1 MKVYIRIRHTGEF
14 FNQNCFDVYTGCATL
29 GIPVVPYKAVYSIE
43 DNAPEDPIV
52 GTLDDVEVAMD
63 RMGIHLTPMDYPEEL
78 KEFLG
83 RRIWKSTL
91 FSITSHADSWHVFVK
106 PIWDVK
112 RFSGTVLD
120 KSEDLIKLG
129 GGLEDIPVWCSEK
142 VNFLSEWR
150 LWVLRGE
157 IIGLNPYAGRW
168 DLFPD
173 VERMKQAVRFS
184 QRALRVR
191 AGFWR
196 DGRRTDAAGGGQRR
210 VCAPQLRA
218 GPGEIRPSADG
229 ALAGTHK
236 PCAGGEGMI
245 SVRAGIDKLTTLKSG
260 LSVFFIGIR
269 KRGPQASGR

>member
-1 MKVYIRIRHTGEF
+1 M
-14 FNQNCFDVYTGCATL
+14 
-29 GIPVVPYKAVYSIE
+29 
-43 DNAPEDPIV
+43 

-78 KEFLG
+78 KDFLG

-173 VERMKQAVRFS
+173 VERMKQAVAAFHS
-184 QRALRVR
+184 APCGYALDFGVTD
-191 AGFWR
+191 
-196 DGRRTDAAGGGQRR
+196 DGRTLLVEASDGYVLRSFGLDPEKYVRLLTARWQELTSPVQAGK
-210 VCAPQLRA
+210 
-218 GPGEIRPSADG
+218 E
-229 ALAGTHK
+229 
-236 PCAGGEGMI
+236 
-245 SVRAGIDKLTTLKSG
+245 
-260 LSVFFIGIR
+260 
-269 KRGPQASGR
+269 

>member
-1 MKVYIRIRHTGEF
+1 MKVYIRIKHTGEY
-14 FNQNCFDVYTGCATL
+14 FNQNCFDVYTGCSAL

-43 DNAPEDPIV
+43 DNEPEDLIV

-63 RMGIHLTPMDYPEEL
+63 RMGVHLLPLDYPEEL
-78 KEFLG
+78 MPFLG
-83 RRIWKSTL
+83 RKIWKSTL
-91 FSITSHADSWHVFVK
+91 FTITSHADSWHVFVK

-157 IIGLNPYAGRW
+157 IIGLTPYAGRW

-173 VERMKQAVRFS
+173 VDTMKRAVEAFHS
-184 QRALRVR
+184 APCGYALDFGVTD
-191 AGFWR
+191 
-196 DGRRTDAAGGGQRR
+196 DGRTLLVEASDGYVLRSFGLDPKKYVELLTARWQELTKEAGAEKQR
-210 VCAPQLRA
+210 L
-218 GPGEIRPSADG
+218 
-229 ALAGTHK
+229 
-236 PCAGGEGMI
+236 
-245 SVRAGIDKLTTLKSG
+245 
-260 LSVFFIGIR
+260 
-269 KRGPQASGR
+269 

>member
-14 FNQNCFDVYTGCATL
+14 FNQNCFDVYTGCSAL
-29 GIPVVPYKAVYSIE
+29 DIPFIPYKAVYSIE
-43 DNAPEDPIV
+43 DNAPEDLIV

-63 RMGIHLTPMDYPEEL
+63 RMGIHLTPLDYPEEL
-78 KEFLG
+78 RDFLG
-83 RRIWKSTL
+83 RKIWKSTL
-91 FSITSHADSWHVFVK
+91 FSITSHADIWHVFVK

-150 LWVLRGE
+150 LWVLHGE

-173 VERMKQAVRFS
+173 VERMKAAVAAFHS
-184 QRALRVR
+184 APCGYALDFGVTD
-191 AGFWR
+191 
-196 DGRRTDAAGGGQRR
+196 DGRTLLVEASDGYVLRSFGLAPEKYVKLLTARWQELTKEAAGKEQ
-210 VCAPQLRA
+210 
-218 GPGEIRPSADG
+218 
-229 ALAGTHK
+229 
-236 PCAGGEGMI
+236 
-245 SVRAGIDKLTTLKSG
+245 
-260 LSVFFIGIR
+260 
-269 KRGPQASGR
+269 